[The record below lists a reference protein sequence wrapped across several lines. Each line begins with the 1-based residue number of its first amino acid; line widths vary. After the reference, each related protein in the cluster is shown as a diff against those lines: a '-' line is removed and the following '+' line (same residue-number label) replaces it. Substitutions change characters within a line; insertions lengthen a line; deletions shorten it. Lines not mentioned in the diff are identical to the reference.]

1 MKYKAMG
8 ILKYKYRTL
17 KELLVSHK
25 KIKRSSRL
33 RQDQLVVMKDSHSN
47 DAIIG
52 QGKFDVFKA
61 DVFVTKWAG
70 IS

>member
-1 MKYKAMG
+1 MG

-33 RQDQLVVMKDSHSN
+33 RQNQLVVMKDSHSN

-61 DVFVTKWAG
+61 HVFVTKWAG

>member
-1 MKYKAMG
+1 
-8 ILKYKYRTL
+8 
-17 KELLVSHK
+17 
-25 KIKRSSRL
+25 
-33 RQDQLVVMKDSHSN
+33 MKDSHSN